1 MLGQIL
7 SVLADQ
13 NINVRDMLNKSRDDI
28 AYNLI
33 DLEARPSEEALVAIS
48 EIEDVIKVTLL

>member
-33 DLEARPSEEALVAIS
+33 DLEARPSEEALAAIL

>member
-13 NINVRDMLNKSRDDI
+13 NINVIDMLNKSRDDI

-33 DLEARPSEEALVAIS
+33 DLESTPSDAAQAAIAD
-48 EIEDVIKVTLL
+48 IDNVIKVTLL

>member
-1 MLGQIL
+1 
-7 SVLADQ
+7 
-13 NINVRDMLNKSRDDI
+13 MLNKSRDDI